1 MVNFPE
7 KDLSKYEILDR
18 GVAAEKKSGFDR
30 WEKNLFETEPH
41 LTSSPAIPWGDEVRH
56 FVVEG
61 YKRFIHNEDWC
72 GEGEIQM
79 QNEVISMMGGLL
91 GSENAA
97 ILCGD

>member
-1 MVNFPE
+1 
-7 KDLSKYEILDR
+7 LLLR
-18 GVAAEKKSGFDR
+18 KSQVSTGGR
-30 WEKNLFETEPH
+30 KIFETGPH

-56 FVVEG
+56 FVVED

-91 GSENAA
+91 GM
-97 ILCGD
+97 LQ